1 MKSDPI
7 GLEDGINTYVYA
19 YQNPITNIDP
29 DGQNTIVIGG
39 TTGGVVAGPP
49 DAFVGGL
56 IGAGILLGGYYLYSQ
71 QCEDKACPPCDPSM
85 GTFRYRIDMVPP
97 SKPHYAHTGS
107 HVHLCKMNQNPKIV
121 SVFGSQSAQLNYHL
135 HLTRHPC
142 RIC

>member
-1 MKSDPI
+1 VQSDPI

-56 IGAGILLGGYYLYSQ
+56 IGAGILLGG
-71 QCEDKACPPCDPSM
+71 
-85 GTFRYRIDMVPP
+85 
-97 SKPHYAHTGS
+97 
-107 HVHLCKMNQNPKIV
+107 
-121 SVFGSQSAQLNYHL
+121 
-135 HLTRHPC
+135 
-142 RIC
+142 